1 MKLFFDSSIII
12 ETFKGNEQAVN
23 IVERIYKIENKEIY
37 INAVV
42 FSEVS
47 YQLLYRK
54 DFKKDEVFEFL
65 NGFNF
70 LDTNFSIISISEFF
84 MKKYSLKPND
94 AIISATI
101 KYFEI
106 DYLVTLDNDY
116 LNLDIKIYEWK
127 HLS

>member
-12 ETFKGNEQAVN
+12 ETFKGNEKAVD
-23 IVERIYKIENKEIY
+23 IVERIYKIENKDIY
-37 INAVV
+37 LNAIV

-54 DFKKDEVFEFL
+54 NFKKEEVFKFL

-70 LDTNFSIISISEFF
+70 LDTNFSIISIAEFY
-84 MKKYSLKPND
+84 MKKYNLKPND
-94 AIISATI
+94 AIICATV
-101 KYFEI
+101 KYFEM

-116 LNLDIKIYEWK
+116 LNLDIKIYE
-127 HLS
+127 

>member
-12 ETFKGNEQAVN
+12 ETFKGNEKAVD
-23 IVERIYKIENKEIY
+23 IVERIYKIENKDIY
-37 INAVV
+37 INAIV

-84 MKKYSLKPND
+84 MKKYNLKPND

-116 LNLDIKIYEWK
+116 LNLDIKIYK
-127 HLS
+127 

>member
-12 ETFKGNEQAVN
+12 ETFKGNEKAVD

-37 INAVV
+37 INAIV

-70 LDTNFSIISISEFF
+70 LDTNFSIISISEFL

-94 AIISATI
+94 AIISATV
-101 KYFEI
+101 KYFKI

-116 LNLDIKIYEWK
+116 LNLDIKIYK
-127 HLS
+127 

>member
-12 ETFKGNEQAVN
+12 ETFKGNEKAVD
-23 IVERIYKIENKEIY
+23 IVERIYKIENKDIY
-37 INAVV
+37 INAIV

-84 MKKYSLKPND
+84 MKKYNLKPND

-116 LNLDIKIYEWK
+116 LNLNIKIYK
-127 HLS
+127 